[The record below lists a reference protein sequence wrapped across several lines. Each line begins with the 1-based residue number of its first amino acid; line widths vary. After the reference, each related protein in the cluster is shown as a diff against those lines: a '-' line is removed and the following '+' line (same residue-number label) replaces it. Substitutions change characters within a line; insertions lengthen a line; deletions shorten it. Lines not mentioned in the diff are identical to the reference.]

1 MERLILEN
9 QLAMMQALDLLMA
22 GTPAYRAVLWGRI
35 DATKRALEAWSV
47 TGEGSGDVGHAGS

>member
-22 GTPAYRAVLWGRI
+22 ESPAYRAVLWARI

-47 TGEGSGDVGHAGS
+47 EREKRDADG

>member
-9 QLAMMQALDLLMA
+9 QLAMMQALDFLMA
-22 GTPAYRAVLWGRI
+22 ECPAYRAVLWGRI